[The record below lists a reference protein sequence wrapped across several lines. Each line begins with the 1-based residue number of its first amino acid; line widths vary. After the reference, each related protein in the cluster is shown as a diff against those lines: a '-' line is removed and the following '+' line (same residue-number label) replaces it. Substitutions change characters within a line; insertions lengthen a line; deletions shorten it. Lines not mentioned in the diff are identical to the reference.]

1 MAIFNSHVKLP
12 EDPDA
17 DQPCQDDFALVLM
30 EDNEGETLFD
40 RRAPQGPSLPGAK
53 QLFLGSATKNA
64 IKCHNM
70 PYRAIPDMVN
80 NGKHTKSELENMGD
94 NNRWF
99 PYINLGDLA
108 KFFLD

>member
-1 MAIFNSHVKLP
+1 
-12 EDPDA
+12 
-17 DQPCQDDFALVLM
+17 
-30 EDNEGETLFD
+30 
-40 RRAPQGPSLPGAK
+40 
-53 QLFLGSATKNA
+53 
-64 IKCHNM
+64 
-70 PYRAIPDMVN
+70 MVN